1 MPAGAYRF
9 AGARGLDAF
18 NLAVGQTLV
27 SQTVQARDPAAFHAR
42 LREVELGPTRLV
54 SAAVGPLHARR
65 RSAQTSAGSVF
76 LLLSRKAD
84 GRIGHRHGAEPITPD
99 RLVVVPGGE
108 PFEVSYPTAA
118 RVLFVVLPPALVAER
133 YTALDGPIR
142 SVPLDPAGRALC
154 RQVPHL
160 MTAAAVTGGVPRVDE
175 VAAVFT
181 AVLGMLVRGA
191 IGETADD
198 PHTALRIAAERL
210 VEERL
215 TEPDLSVAWLAAR
228 LAVSVRQLHRAF
240 AAAGA
245 GPAGYIRDRRLLG
258 CARALTEST
267 ASVTEL
273 AHRYGFA
280 SASHLG
286 VAFRQRFG
294 VSPGRWR
301 AEVATRDQARS

>member
-1 MPAGAYRF
+1 MPVAAYRF
-9 AGARGLDAF
+9 VGPRGLDAF
-18 NLAVGQTLV
+18 NFAVGQTLV
-27 SQTVQARDPAAFHAR
+27 SQTVEARDPATFHAR

-54 SAAVGPLHARR
+54 SAAVGPLHAHRR
-65 RSAQTSAGSVF
+65 AAQTSAGSVF
-76 LLLSRKAD
+76 LLLSTKAD
-84 GRIGHRHGAEPITPD
+84 GRIGHRRGAEPITPD

-108 PFEVSYPTAA
+108 PFEVSYPSAA

-133 YTALDGPIR
+133 YTALDGPVW

-154 RQVPHL
+154 RHVPHL
-160 MTAAAVTGGVPRVDE
+160 MTAAAVSAGVPRVDE
-175 VAAVFT
+175 VASVFT

-198 PHTALRIAAERL
+198 PGTALRIAAERL

-215 TEPDLSVAWLAAR
+215 TEPELSVAWLAAR
-228 LAVSVRQLHRAF
+228 LAVSVRQLHRSF
-240 AAAGA
+240 AAAGV
-245 GPAGYIRDRRLLG
+245 GPAGYIRDRRLNA
-258 CARALTEST
+258 CARALTESR
-267 ASVTEL
+267 ASVTAL

-301 AEVATRDQARS
+301 DDAAARDASRT